1 MIFPRMDL
9 FLFIFNALFAFCVVK
24 DAPATFGRR
33 KEKTRSIV
41 VGVYLFCF
49 SIKLLFLM

>member
-9 FLFIFNALFAFCVVK
+9 FFFIFNALFAFCVV

-33 KEKTRSIV
+33 KEKTRSNV
-41 VGVYLFCF
+41 VGEYLFCF